1 MACRDCK
8 WWSEVEPA
16 GRYEAVGDC
25 NWPIPSL
32 PHSIDETSYMM
43 QESQGKGCP
52 QFKERTDGK
61 ADPR

>member
-1 MACRDCK
+1 M
-8 WWSEVEPA
+8 EPA

-25 NWPIPSL
+25 NWPIPPL